1 MYYYCW
7 CSWLLNLLNHY
18 ISNHFFST
26 RSLIFDFQLD
36 RNNSETTLCQCISFS
51 VWVNAQVGQSHHY
64 HWLSWFKDEIC
75 FFFHVWFYLQTITY
89 TKFRHLKKKTRIPKE
104 NWRFWLDFY
113 EFYWMKQIQYWIYFS
128 TKIVQILKTN
138 FAKLSKCIIF
148 SLTNRL

>member
-26 RSLIFDFQLD
+26 RSLIFDLQLD
-36 RNNSETTLCQCISFS
+36 HNNSETTLCQCISFS

-75 FFFHVWFYLQTITY
+75 FFFMFDSICKLLHIRNLGIWRKKNSYSERKLALLIGFLWILLNETNSILNLFFNKNCSNIEN
-89 TKFRHLKKKTRIPKE
+89 KFCET
-104 NWRFWLDFY
+104 F
-113 EFYWMKQIQYWIYFS
+113 
-128 TKIVQILKTN
+128 
-138 FAKLSKCIIF
+138 
-148 SLTNRL
+148 